1 VPRQLLAYL
10 QLTRLPNVFT
20 AVADVLMGFLVT
32 RPDFDLF
39 AAAPRDYLLP
49 GLLVAASAC
58 LYTAGMVLNDVFDVR
73 VDSNERPSR
82 PLPSGRV
89 TMTNAAAL
97 GVGLLI
103 AGVGFGWSVAQL
115 SGDARPGWIATLLGA
130 AVLAYDS
137 LLKRTAF
144 GPLGMGLCRQL
155 NVLLGMSLSVTTW
168 SEWNYLIAGGIAIY
182 IIGVTWFA
190 RTEADTSNR
199 LQLSLAILVSG
210 IGILMLALFPR
221 FAPAGGVV
229 PLLQLEPGRWNLLW
243 IALAALIGWRCI
255 WAVIEPH
262 PLYVQAAV
270 RQCIF
275 SLIMLDAV
283 VCFAVR
289 GTGHAVAIMLLLI
302 PMLFLGRW
310 VYST

>member
-1 VPRQLLAYL
+1 VPRKLLAYL

-20 AVADVLMGFLVT
+20 AIADVMMGFLVT

-58 LYTAGMVLNDVFDVR
+58 LYTAGMVLNDVFDFQIDR
-73 VDSNERPSR
+73 KERPSR

-89 TMTNAAAL
+89 RTTTATAL
-97 GVGLLI
+97 GFGLLVV
-103 AGVGFGWSVAQL
+103 GVGFGWIIAHL
-115 SGDARPGWIATLLGA
+115 SGDSRPVWVAILLAA
-130 AVLAYDS
+130 AVVAYDAY
-137 LLKRTAF
+137 LKRTPF

-155 NVLLGMSLSVTTW
+155 NVLLGMSLSLVAW

-199 LQLSLAILVSG
+199 LQLSLATLVSG

-221 FAPAGGVV
+221 FAPADGLV

-275 SLIMLDAV
+275 SLVMLDAV
-283 VCFAVR
+283 VCFAIR

>member
-1 VPRQLLAYL
+1 VARKLLAYL

-20 AVADVLMGFLVT
+20 AVADVMMGFLVT

-39 AAAPRDYLLP
+39 AAGPRDYLLP
-49 GLLVAASAC
+49 GLLVAASCC
-58 LYTAGMVLNDVFDVR
+58 LYTAGMVLNDVFDLQIDR
-73 VDSNERPSR
+73 EERPSR

-89 TMTNAAAL
+89 PRNTAIAL
-97 GVGLLI
+97 GVVLLL
-103 AGVGFGWSVAQL
+103 AGMAFGWIVAQL
-115 SGDARPGWIATLLGA
+115 SGDARAAWTATFLAA
-130 AVLAYDS
+130 AVVAYDS
-137 LLKRTAF
+137 FLRRTPF

-155 NVLLGMSLSVTTW
+155 NVLLGMSLSLAAW
-168 SEWNYLIAGGIAIY
+168 SEWNYLIAGGVAIY

-221 FAPAGGVV
+221 FAPADGLV

-262 PLYVQAAV
+262 PVYVQAAV

-289 GTGHAVAIMLLLI
+289 GTGHAIAIMVLMV

>member
-1 VPRQLLAYL
+1 VPRKLLAYL

-20 AVADVLMGFLVT
+20 ALADVMMGFLVT
-32 RPDFDLF
+32 RTDFDLF
-39 AAAPRDYLLP
+39 AAAPRDYVLP
-49 GLLVAASAC
+49 GLLVAASCC
-58 LYTAGMVLNDVFDVR
+58 LYTAGIVLNDVFDFQIDR
-73 VDSNERPSR
+73 QERPAR
-82 PLPSGRV
+82 PIPSGRV
-89 TMTNAAAL
+89 PMTTAKMLGSGLLLLGIAL
-97 GVGLLI
+97 GFV
-103 AGVGFGWSVAQL
+103 VSQL
-115 SGDARPGWIATLLGA
+115 STDIRPALVATVLAA
-130 AVLAYDS
+130 AVLIYDS
-137 LLKRTAF
+137 FLKRTPF
-144 GPLGMGLCRQL
+144 GPLGMGLCRQF
-155 NVLLGMSLSVTTW
+155 NVLLGMSVSVAAW

-199 LQLSLAILVSG
+199 LQLSLAILFSG

-221 FAPAGGVV
+221 YAPADGVV

-275 SLIMLDAV
+275 SLVMLDAV

-289 GTGHAVAIMLLLI
+289 GTGHAVAIMLLMV

>member
-1 VPRQLLAYL
+1 VPRKLLAYL

-20 AVADVLMGFLVT
+20 AIADVMMGYLVT

-39 AAAPRDYLLP
+39 TAAPREYLLP
-49 GLLVAASAC
+49 VLLVASSAC
-58 LYTAGMVLNDVFDVR
+58 LYTAGIVLNDVFDFQ
-73 VDSNERPSR
+73 VDRRERPSR

-89 TMTNAAAL
+89 PMNTATAL
-97 GVGLLI
+97 GSGLLV
-103 AGVGFGWSVAQL
+103 AGVGFGWIISQL
-115 SGDARPGWIATLLGA
+115 TNDLRPIWIAILLA
-130 AVLAYDS
+130 AGVVVYDS
-137 LLKRTAF
+137 FLKRTPF

-155 NVLLGMSLSVTTW
+155 NVLLGMSLSIVSW

-221 FAPAGGVV
+221 FAPVDGVV
-229 PLLQLEPGRWNLLW
+229 PLLRLEPGRWNLLW

-275 SLIMLDAV
+275 SLVMLDAV
-283 VCFAVR
+283 VCFSVR
-289 GTGHAVAIMLLLI
+289 GTGHAIVIMLLLI
-302 PMLFLGRW
+302 PMLVLGRW